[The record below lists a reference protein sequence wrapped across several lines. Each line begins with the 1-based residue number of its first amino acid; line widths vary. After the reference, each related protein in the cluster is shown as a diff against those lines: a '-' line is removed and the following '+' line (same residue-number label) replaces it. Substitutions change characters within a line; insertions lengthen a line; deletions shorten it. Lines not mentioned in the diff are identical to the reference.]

1 MKQPNPDTFCVAP
14 WFQIRNG
21 NNTSKKVCCHI
32 DNKTRTDLD
41 VWEHLNN
48 DQNIRL
54 KKNLHAG
61 IKDSACTKCWQ
72 NEENNVISLRQKL
85 NGALLHNKQD
95 IKNSWIQ
102 SYFNHKNSW
111 ESNKLLMADIKIGN
125 TCNYACIMCVPED
138 SSLIYNFWQKNKQNE
153 FVQDVLDKDP
163 KYLDRVKKYSYKNK
177 KYHDYINKILDNK
190 HIKIIKLLGGEPLLD
205 KNLLHNLA
213 KIDDNRKRKMT
224 IWIVTN
230 GSVDLNETVTQLGCF
245 KQIYF
250 VISLEGIGEV
260 QEYARFGCDWK
271 QLEKNITSFNSSD
284 TRNLSIHHTLQAT
297 TVLNFIDLVKW
308 CNIHN
313 LSLSV
318 GWVKNP
324 DYLSLD
330 VLPPIVKEEIITN
343 LKNSKLHVRDDL
355 LEEQETVDVNDIL
368 HRLKSSTFNLENYQK
383 FLRYIKWYESNKP
396 NLDLKKLYP
405 QLFQSFRKL
414 TNFDN

>member
-177 KYHDYINKILDNK
+177 KYHF
-190 HIKIIKLLGGEPLLD
+190 
-205 KNLLHNLA
+205 
-213 KIDDNRKRKMT
+213 
-224 IWIVTN
+224 
-230 GSVDLNETVTQLGCF
+230 S
-245 KQIYF
+245 
-250 VISLEGIGEV
+250 
-260 QEYARFGCDWK
+260 
-271 QLEKNITSFNSSD
+271 
-284 TRNLSIHHTLQAT
+284 
-297 TVLNFIDLVKW
+297 
-308 CNIHN
+308 
-313 LSLSV
+313 
-318 GWVKNP
+318 
-324 DYLSLD
+324 
-330 VLPPIVKEEIITN
+330 
-343 LKNSKLHVRDDL
+343 
-355 LEEQETVDVNDIL
+355 
-368 HRLKSSTFNLENYQK
+368 
-383 FLRYIKWYESNKP
+383 
-396 NLDLKKLYP
+396 
-405 QLFQSFRKL
+405 
-414 TNFDN
+414 

>member
-230 GSVDLNETVTQLGCF
+230 GSVDLNKTMTQLGCF

>member
-1 MKQPNPDTFCVAP
+1 MAP